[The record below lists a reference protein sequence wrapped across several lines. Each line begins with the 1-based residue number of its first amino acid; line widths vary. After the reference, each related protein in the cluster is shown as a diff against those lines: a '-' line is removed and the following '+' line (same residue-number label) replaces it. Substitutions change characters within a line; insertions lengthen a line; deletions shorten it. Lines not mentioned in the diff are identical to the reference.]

1 MIGKIAL
8 GTVIGGS
15 LGFGYHLLMKV
26 IGSSCISCQNSAV
39 PVLIGIGM
47 GILAVVTDRKDP

>member
-8 GTVIGGS
+8 GTVIGGG
-15 LGFGYHLLMKV
+15 LGFGYHLLTKAF
-26 IGSSCISCQNSAV
+26 GSSCISCQEPVV

-47 GILAVVTDRKDP
+47 GILAVVTDRKGP